1 MTSAIGDAAVKFV
14 TKIFWPWF
22 LKHVWPL
29 IATAL
34 IGLLDKCIRDF
45 AQRAEAAAQSSYE
58 ARTAKAQQSAS
69 EAERLAAEAV
79 TDAERQR
86 RRRLRKCGA
95 QLLSSFLPTTSNYDS
110 SSPRS
115 RPASTTPRRL
125 NCSPSHLCFTTMALR
140 FAFPLVA
147 PALHF
152 LRCPAAVAAAQRSN
166 PSIDGAGP

>member
-86 RRRLRKCGA
+86 QEAIAQVWRTVA
-95 QLLSSFLPTTSNYDS
+95 EQLLTDNEQLRQQLSALATSQHDASETELQSITPLLYNDGSQICLSIGGARTALPALPS
-110 SSPRS
+110 SSGS
-115 RPASTTPRRL
+115 GA
-125 NCSPSHLCFTTMALR
+125 AL
-140 FAFPLVA
+140 
-147 PALHF
+147 
-152 LRCPAAVAAAQRSN
+152 
-166 PSIDGAGP
+166 